1 MINLYR
7 FTAQTFLKCLAPLAD
22 VMHHAKYTGPFS
34 SSKVRS
40 K

>member
-7 FTAQTFLKCLAPLAD
+7 FAAQTFLECLTPLAD
-22 VMHHAKYTGPFS
+22 VMYHAKYTGPFS